1 MRIIYCFRKNNKTIV
16 DHSLANNFFLEFK
29 GFSTKGKN
37 LQFIL
42 FSCLRPIIYD
52 RQFMDAVK
60 VTYHFYSEIKQFI
73 FISCNQLACKYH
85 SAITSTEFRLFFLF
99 DISINRYIQTFVTD
113 ISKRFLSISFLRF
126 YLSIVYSM
134 HLLILKLYY

>member
-29 GFSTKGKN
+29 GFSTKGNN

-52 RQFMDAVK
+52 RQFMDVVK
-60 VTYHFYSEIKQFI
+60 VTYHFYSEIKRFI

-85 SAITSTEFRLFFLF
+85 SAITSTEFRLFFY
-99 DISINRYIQTFVTD
+99 SIFQSIDTFKLSLPI
-113 ISKRFLSISFLRF
+113 ISKYFYQFLFFVSIYRSF
-126 YLSIVYSM
+126 
-134 HLLILKLYY
+134 ILCIC